1 MAVIDNCLFYQG
13 LNQSYAWQGVLQSK
27 GNSKIAIKGVLDAG
41 RIRWPNPH
49 IGFVGNW
56 EDTVHQGQS
65 AWRDVSQ
72 YNNSTWTLHHLLSHR
87 ALFFGSPGGC
97 WRFFVARPRALCW
110 CLRHGQGRRWGMWE
124 ATGRGL
130 GDTNVPSPGCNL
142 MRFYYTP
149 ENQHGTGKSINLPNP
164 DFGVPC

>member
-87 ALFFGSPGGC
+87 ALKLPVFWQPRWMLAVFCCPTESTLLVP
-97 WRFFVARPRALCW
+97 ASRPRPPM
-110 CLRHGQGRRWGMWE
+110 RHV
-124 ATGRGL
+124 RGYRKR
-130 GDTNVPSPGCNL
+130 SWWYKCSEPGL
-142 MRFYYTP
+142 QLD
-149 ENQHGTGKSINLPNP
+149 EILLHSWKSTWNRKVN
-164 DFGVPC
+164 